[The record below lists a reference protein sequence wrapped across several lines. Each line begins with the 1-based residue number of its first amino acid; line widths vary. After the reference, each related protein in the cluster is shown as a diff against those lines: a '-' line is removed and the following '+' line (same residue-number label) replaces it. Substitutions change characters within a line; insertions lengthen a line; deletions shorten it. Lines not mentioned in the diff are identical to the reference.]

1 MSIPL
6 RDAGTFTAHLAGLES
21 DLTRLSGPLV
31 LVAPAVMAPS
41 DLAAR
46 KTQMRTIWKSIID
59 DDTFSG
65 AGSDELK
72 QSLRAISANDEALE
86 LLLLALTE
94 NTERFITSEFETARH
109 RVDTRVAAV
118 SAPLASAISL
128 TTSLSADAALLLA
141 GHGAGAP
148 ATLRVSGTTG
158 VSEPQAR
165 TTWKNVR
172 EAMADLDDTMISC
185 RAKILQN
192 QRRLLHGQRHFS
204 GGQSCCAA

>member
-21 DLTRLSGPLV
+21 DLTGLSGPLV

-41 DLAAR
+41 DIAAR
-46 KTQMRTIWKSIID
+46 KTQMRIIWNDIIG

-94 NTERFITSEFETARH
+94 NTERFIKSEFETARH

-128 TTSLSADAALLLA
+128 TTSLSADANLLLT
-141 GHGAGAP
+141 GQGTGAP
-148 ATLRVSGTTG
+148 ATLRVSAQDHRRQRATG
-158 VSEPQAR
+158 SH
-165 TTWKNVR
+165 N
-172 EAMADLDDTMISC
+172 MAGHT
-185 RAKILQN
+185 
-192 QRRLLHGQRHFS
+192 
-204 GGQSCCAA
+204 